1 MIHVRELYRKNVYG
15 IMGALIFH
23 ILLVVAFWIAE
34 QDLSAV
40 PKAEEAILL
49 DFTAPDKEPEPTQE
63 EKKENLDNSAD
74 ANQRSSSVSNR
85 AVNDAA
91 PRDKFFDKSYQQDI
105 EEAKKLVADVNNQ
118 LSKKASAIKK
128 IRMPEITTEGQSRDS
143 IKNVVYSGKS
153 NIHYFLKDRFHVR
166 LPIPV
171 YLAKGGG
178 QVVVDIQVD
187 RDGRVVKAQ
196 ARSAANLHD
205 PMLPQYALEAA
216 ERTVFNA
223 DAKAPAIQ
231 KGTITYNFVAQ

>member
-171 YLAKGGG
+171 NLAKGGG